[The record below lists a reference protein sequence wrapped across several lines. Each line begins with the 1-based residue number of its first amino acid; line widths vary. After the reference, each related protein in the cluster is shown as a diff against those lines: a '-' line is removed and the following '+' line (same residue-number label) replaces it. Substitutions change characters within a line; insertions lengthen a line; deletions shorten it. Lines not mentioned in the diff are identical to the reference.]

1 MITFY
6 YQCIY
11 INIKILF
18 LFASVKRY
26 MFLNVQKIDAK
37 IIFQSFFGYLSD
49 IYVAISININDI
61 LI

>member
-37 IIFQSFFGYLSD
+37 IIFQSFFW
-49 IYVAISININDI
+49 ISIRHICGY
-61 LI
+61 